1 MPVITIE
8 MWEGRSKQTKKQ
20 LVKEVTDV
28 VCKVLDC
35 PKNAVTI
42 ILHEVS
48 KDDWSSEGELAS
60 EKFK

>member
-1 MPVITIE
+1 
-8 MWEGRSKQTKKQ
+8 MWEGRSKETKKQ

-28 VCKVLDC
+28 VCKVLSC

-48 KDDWSSEGELAS
+48 KDNWSSEGELAS

>member
-1 MPVITIE
+1 MPIITIE
-8 MWEGRSKQTKKQ
+8 MWEGRSKETKKQ
-20 LVKEVTDV
+20 LVKELTDV
-28 VCKVLDC
+28 VCKVLSC

-48 KDDWSSEGELAS
+48 KDNWSYEGELAS

>member
-1 MPVITIE
+1 

-48 KDDWSSEGELAS
+48 KDNWSSEGELAS